1 MSEIV
6 RGCHQGVMGHKLTE
20 DRLRGS
26 NEDLSYLTRESDIKK
41 GKFILSSLTRS
52 GLVKHTVAPNPSAK
66 KIFQSLEEA
75 SDFLEKMILSN
86 NDCLNA
92 IPLPDID
99 TDANNNSMDDWDCPV
114 LLTWLVMPVTLL
126 VNTAMS

>member
-1 MSEIV
+1 M
-6 RGCHQGVMGHKLTE
+6 GCHQGVMGHKLME

-26 NEDLSYLTRESDIKK
+26 NEDLSYLTRDIKK

-75 SDFLEKMILSN
+75 SDFLEKMILSS

-92 IPLPDID
+92 IPPPDL
-99 TDANNNSMDDWDCPV
+99 NLC
-114 LLTWLVMPVTLL
+114 L
-126 VNTAMS
+126 